1 MLDAIEQYERW
12 QHDERVKAERQRQRG
27 R

>member
-12 QHDERVKAERQRQRG
+12 QYDERVKAERQRQRG